1 MDPFKAKVHPAADL
15 YPMLEGEAYKELKDS
30 IHKNG
35 CRNPVVLTN
44 NGKVL
49 ADGRNRVK
57 ICREL
62 RIEPDIVL
70 LPEEY
75 DDQDILDYIVDQ
87 NSKRRQLTPSQLAAV
102 GADMLPMY
110 AAAAKERQG
119 KRTDLT
125 SASTEAEVQNGAS
138 PSTEGEAKSQ
148 GRANRQVAEKLG
160 VGHASIAK
168 ATKVKKNNKKLFKQV
183 KDGKISV
190 NKASEL
196 VDAEEKAKHVP
207 KRTPEQEIALRF
219 KGYKTRYNNM
229 EKELHE
235 LCKLFPKLKETKGDQ
250 FYRVAASKLKHY
262 SNTLEKLGE
271 AS

>member
-44 NGKVL
+44 DGKVL

-62 RIEPDIVL
+62 KIEPDIVL
-70 LPEEY
+70 LPVEY
-75 DDQDILDYIVDQ
+75 DENDILDYIVDQ
-87 NSKRRQLTPSQLAAV
+87 NSKRRQLTVSQRAAIAV
-102 GADMLPMY
+102 EMIPMY

-125 SASTEAEVQNGAS
+125 SPLDQGEVQNRD
-138 PSTEGEAKSQ
+138 GEVNRHVAKKQ
-148 GRANRQVAEKLG
+148 N
-160 VGHASIAK
+160 VGHDTVAK
-168 ATKVKKNNKKLFKQV
+168 LNKVQKKNKKLFKQV
-183 KDGKISV
+183 KDGKITV

-196 VDAEEKAKHVP
+196 IDTEEKAKHVP
-207 KRTPEQEIALRF
+207 KRTPEQELALRF
-219 KGYKTRYNNM
+219 KGYRTRWDKM
-229 EKELHE
+229 ESELNE
-235 LCKLFPKLKETKGDQ
+235 LCKLFAKLNATKGDK